1 MDKLKDLLRELCAL
15 PTVSGREK
23 ESKKSLFALADKCF
37 DEAYEDSF
45 GNLVLVKKSTMPSA
59 PRLMIDAH
67 FDEVG
72 MMVSQVHEGGFL
84 SVAPIGGLDM
94 RVLGATQV
102 VVYGKQSINGVLTST
117 PPHLLT
123 GDKAL
128 PKISDIYVDTGLD
141 KEKLEGLVSA
151 GDYVGFAS
159 GMTELLN
166 NRVASKG
173 LDDKACACA
182 IFDMASR
189 IDKTRLKYDI
199 YAVISAQEETGKSGA
214 RFVAY
219 DISPDLAIITDV
231 CFARGEGIE
240 TSESVELGQ
249 GACVDVSACTSIPL
263 TRAIMKMLDERKI
276 PHQRMCEPS
285 RTYTNNEAVSI
296 SGKGVRTALLGIPLS
311 GMHTP
316 SEIVSL
322 EDIKSLSDI
331 LLEIAY
337 EEGL

>member
-1 MDKLKDLLRELCAL
+1 MKALLRELCAL

-23 ESKKSLFALADKCF
+23 ESKKMLFEIANKFF

-45 GNLVLVKKSTMPSA
+45 GNFVFVKKSRLADA
-59 PRLMIDAH
+59 PRLMLDAH

-84 SVAPIGGLDM
+84 SITPIGGLDM

-102 VVYGKQSINGVLTST
+102 VVYGKQSINGILTST
-117 PPHLLT
+117 PPHLLA

-141 KEKLEGLVSA
+141 KDTLESLVSV
-151 GDYVGFAS
+151 GDYVGFAPEL
-159 GMTELLN
+159 TELLN

-189 IDKTRLKYDI
+189 IDENRLKYDV

-219 DISPDLAIITDV
+219 DTLPDIAIITDV

-240 TSESVELGQ
+240 ASESVSLGE
-249 GACVDVSACTSIPL
+249 GASVDISACTSISL
-263 TRAIMKMLDERKI
+263 TRAIMKMLDSRRAPYQKI
-276 PHQRMCEPS
+276 CEPS

-296 SGKGVRTALLGIPLS
+296 SGAGVRTALLGIPLS